1 MYGCDSIKAATAV
14 VAWSLFWTVVLSSN
28 TYALPID
35 YFGPGLLNET
45 YGSTEAGV
53 EQRCGA
59 VISGRRTRHLTR
71 GRCCPLVPTKVKLEW
86 PEQRLAMTLML
97 SDKEMTLLD
106 QLAETR
112 GMSKTAL
119 VRQAL
124 RLYQSVTERLENGEK
139 VFVERPGSL
148 EKTELM
154 VL

>member
-1 MYGCDSIKAATAV
+1 MAIQRPIKLDFYGQKRYISP
-14 VAWSLFWTVVLSSN
+14 LLSEGK
-28 TYALPID
+28 PMD
-35 YFGPGLLNET
+35 
-45 YGSTEAGV
+45 
-53 EQRCGA
+53 
-59 VISGRRTRHLTR
+59 RR
-71 GRCCPLVPTKVKLEW
+71 
-86 PEQRLAMTLML
+86 QMTLML

>member
-1 MYGCDSIKAATAV
+1 VD
-14 VAWSLFWTVVLSSN
+14 
-28 TYALPID
+28 
-35 YFGPGLLNET
+35 
-45 YGSTEAGV
+45 
-53 EQRCGA
+53 
-59 VISGRRTRHLTR
+59 RR
-71 GRCCPLVPTKVKLEW
+71 
-86 PEQRLAMTLML
+86 QMTLML

-106 QLAETR
+106 RLSQAR

-139 VFVERPGSL
+139 VFVEKPATK

>member
-1 MYGCDSIKAATAV
+1 MD
-14 VAWSLFWTVVLSSN
+14 
-28 TYALPID
+28 
-35 YFGPGLLNET
+35 
-45 YGSTEAGV
+45 
-53 EQRCGA
+53 
-59 VISGRRTRHLTR
+59 RR
-71 GRCCPLVPTKVKLEW
+71 
-86 PEQRLAMTLML
+86 QMTLML

-106 QLAETR
+106 QLSQSR

-139 VFVERPGSL
+139 VFVEKPSTK

>member
-1 MYGCDSIKAATAV
+1 MD
-14 VAWSLFWTVVLSSN
+14 
-28 TYALPID
+28 
-35 YFGPGLLNET
+35 
-45 YGSTEAGV
+45 
-53 EQRCGA
+53 
-59 VISGRRTRHLTR
+59 RR
-71 GRCCPLVPTKVKLEW
+71 
-86 PEQRLAMTLML
+86 QMTLML

-106 QLAETR
+106 QLAENR

-124 RLYQSVTERLENGEK
+124 RLYQSVTERLESGEK

>member
-1 MYGCDSIKAATAV
+1 VD
-14 VAWSLFWTVVLSSN
+14 
-28 TYALPID
+28 
-35 YFGPGLLNET
+35 
-45 YGSTEAGV
+45 
-53 EQRCGA
+53 
-59 VISGRRTRHLTR
+59 RR
-71 GRCCPLVPTKVKLEW
+71 
-86 PEQRLAMTLML
+86 QMTLML

-106 QLAETR
+106 QLSQSR

-139 VFVERPGSL
+139 VFVEKPATK